1 MIQNGN
7 QSMQNNNMME
17 ETETFVITDTGIK
30 PKKKI
35 SIRYKILI
43 TIGFLIIVGIF
54 TLCSI
59 LFIKIYNK
67 SKAKDEF
74 YVEQEVLKYL
84 EERYNEEFVVMYNR
98 GSGPAYNYVQLYG
111 YPKGYSDE
119 KHKFEIQGYYNKWG
133 KLEYYDSYVMVKLTD
148 DYEAYIDPII
158 GAYFEEY
165 KFYIKFDSEW
175 LTSNLPSD
183 TKLEDLWK
191 LRANI
196 DYPLPTLHIN
206 FSPNMEEKYEGDALE
221 FTMELLKKQKFRGC
235 VETLIF
241 FDETLYGNITWN
253 NEHEVLDGKRALYD
267 GNVIFIYDD
276 VGVKSI

>member
-1 MIQNGN
+1 MINDN
-7 QSMQNNNMME
+7 RQSLENSDMT
-17 ETETFVITDTGIK
+17 ETEPFVITDTGIK
-30 PKKKI
+30 PKRKI
-35 SIRYKILI
+35 SIGYKILI
-43 TIGFLIIVGIF
+43 IIGFLIIVGIF

-67 SKAKDEF
+67 SKAKDKF

-158 GAYFEEY
+158 GEYFEEY
-165 KFYIKFDSEW
+165 KFYIEFDSEW

-183 TKLEDLWK
+183 SKLEDLWE
-191 LRANI
+191 LRANE
-196 DYPLPTLHIN
+196 DYPLPTIYIYIYNADKDRNYLEN
-206 FSPNMEEKYEGDALE
+206 MVKEFSVNNIRCSGRIVYYYDYERY
-221 FTMELLKKQKFRGC
+221 T
-235 VETLIF
+235 TLTRSWNDNVTTSD
-241 FDETLYGNITWN
+241 FDNILTY
-253 NEHEVLDGKRALYD
+253 L
-267 GNVIFIYDD
+267 IYDD
-276 VGVKSI
+276 NNYKFYQ